1 MNVRRPT
8 PADLS
13 SVLALLHAYDASVYG
28 DSDWTE
34 DDLRHDWDEAQLERD
49 AWLVELDGRLAGYG
63 LFELRPNGQL
73 VGDGYV
79 HPEFRGRGVGTTLL
93 RLTEGRAR
101 DELNGAEL
109 RSLHNAT
116 LAGDPTAPTLY
127 AANGYRPVRH
137 FWKMVADV
145 DEVPLRD
152 RIEGIEIEQYRH
164 PEDARALH
172 VARNEAFAEEWGFA
186 PPTFE
191 EFAERQFRPPRF
203 DPGLWWV
210 ARGGGELV
218 GFAIC
223 DWKRNGDWGWVAALG
238 VRAPWRRRGIGEAL
252 LRAAFA
258 EFARRGER
266 RVALGVDAEN
276 PTGATRLYE
285 RVGMRV
291 LWEAVVYE
299 KRLRKE

>member
-1 MNVRRPT
+1 VNVRRPT
-8 PADLS
+8 PADLHA
-13 SVLALLHAYDASVYG
+13 VLGLLHASDASVYG

-34 DDLRHDWDEAQLERD
+34 GDLRHDWDKATLEQD
-49 AWLVELDGRLAGYG
+49 AWIVELDGRLAGYA
-63 LFELRPNGQL
+63 LFEHRPNGHL

-79 HPEFRGRGVGTTLL
+79 HPDLRGRGVGTELL
-93 RLTEGRAR
+93 RLTEERAW
-101 DELNGAEL
+101 DALPAGDAGA
-109 RSLHNAT
+109 LHNAT
-116 LAGDPTAPTLY
+116 LAGDPAAPPLY

-137 FWKMVADV
+137 FWKMVGDV
-145 DEVPLRD
+145 DQAPALR
-152 RIEGIEIEQYRH
+152 RIEGIEIERYRH

-172 VARNEAFAEEWGFA
+172 AARNEAFAEEWGFR
-186 PPTFE
+186 PPTFD
-191 EFAERQFRPPRF
+191 EFAERHFEATRF
-203 DPGLWWV
+203 DPALWWV
-210 ARGGGELV
+210 ARDRGEIA

-223 DWKRNGDWGWVAALG
+223 EWKRNGDWGWVAALG

-252 LRAAFA
+252 LLTAFA

-266 RVALGVDAEN
+266 RVALGVDAGN

-299 KRLRKE
+299 KELRRP